1 MHQRALFHPFP
12 PSDCDK
18 QKAKHVYGVAIA
30 FVSLFLVPRQLL
42 IIVTIGKFIVWHF

>member
-1 MHQRALFHPFP
+1 MCDHNNMRNYNASKSPFHPFP

-30 FVSLFLVPRQLL
+30 FVPLFSSLDNC
-42 IIVTIGKFIVWHF
+42 